1 MNVLKFPVNIGVVV
15 ACNSV
20 TLDIEGHALYVA
32 FL

>member
-1 MNVLKFPVNIGVVV
+1 MNVLKFTIDISVVV

-20 TLDIEGHALYVA
+20 TLDIEGQVLYVA